1 MIHGG
6 PEHELWV
13 VDYLNTLPF
22 FQSLAGEMY
31 FSPGKSVAARTS
43 MFDVLLA
50 DQLAGLTNLESAFVG
65 DREDPELPNVRFF
78 FNRRSESR
86 EIDVPLR
93 RGEVLIAIQTWAR
106 NLDLKIMGPTYMELY
121 S

>member
-1 MIHGG
+1 
-6 PEHELWV
+6 
-13 VDYLNTLPF
+13 
-22 FQSLAGEMY
+22 
-31 FSPGKSVAARTS
+31 

-50 DQLAGLTNLESAFVG
+50 DQLTGLTNLKSAFIG

-106 NLDLKIMGPTYMELY
+106 TFDPKDARGALRRDAAAVGRRQEETPGDGREIH
-121 S
+121 